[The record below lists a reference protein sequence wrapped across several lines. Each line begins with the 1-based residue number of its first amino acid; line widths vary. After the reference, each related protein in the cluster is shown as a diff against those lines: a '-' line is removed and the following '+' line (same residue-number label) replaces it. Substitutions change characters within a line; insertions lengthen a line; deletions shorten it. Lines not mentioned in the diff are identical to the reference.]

1 MTHFKLGSKIISE
14 TSQPY
19 FIAEV
24 GVNYENDIN
33 RAKKIIKL
41 AKEGGADAVKF
52 QSYKAETIACKESPY
67 YWDLKEVPIKSQYEL
82 FKKFDKFGFKEFKI
96 LKRYCDK
103 IGIDFLSTP
112 FDLDAVDYLDKL
124 VPFFK
129 IASADINNYPLIE
142 KICSKNKPIVLS
154 TGASNFSEIKKTVK
168 FIRKKNK
175 KIKLIILHCVL
186 SYPTKNVDAHLEWIK
201 FLKNQFKTNIIGYS
215 DHTLPDNNMI
225 ILTSAF
231 LNGAKVIE
239 KHFSDVKGKKGN
251 DHFHSL
257 DKKDLLIFRKNVE
270 ILNQINGNKKIRKT
284 LECEKKSKL
293 NARRSIV
300 TKIKIKKGSKLT
312 KNNLIM
318 KRPGTGISPENI
330 NKILGR
336 KAARDLN
343 EDSILKKYDFI

>member
-1 MTHFKLGSKIISE
+1 MHFKLGSKIISE
-14 TSQPY
+14 KGQPY
-19 FIAEV
+19 FIAEI
-24 GVNYENDIN
+24 GVNYENNLN

-41 AKEGGADAVKF
+41 AKQGGADGVKF
-52 QSYKAETIACKESPY
+52 QSYKAEKIACKASPY
-67 YWDLKEVPIKSQYEL
+67 YWDLKEVPVKSQYQL

-96 LKRYCDK
+96 LKKYCDK
-103 IGIDFLSTP
+103 IKIDFLSTP

-129 IASADINNYPLIE
+129 IASADINNFPLIE

-154 TGASNFSEIKKTVK
+154 TGASDISEIQKTVK
-168 FIRKKNK
+168 FINKKNK
-175 KIKLIILHCVL
+175 NIKLIILHCIL
-186 SYPTKNVDAHLEWIK
+186 SYPTKNHDAHLEWIK
-201 FLKNQFKTNIIGYS
+201 FLKQKFPRNVIGYS
-215 DHTLPDNNMI
+215 DHTLPDKSMM

-257 DKKDLLIFRKNVE
+257 DYKDLKIFRGNIN
-270 ILNQINGNKKIRKT
+270 ILNQINGTKRIRTT
-284 LECEKKSKL
+284 LLCEKKSKL

-300 TKIKIKKGSKLT
+300 TKVSIKQGTILN

-318 KRPGTGISPENI
+318 KRPGTGISPE
-330 NKILGR
+330 KIYKIIGR
-336 KAARDLN
+336 KAIRDLK
-343 EDSILKKYDFI
+343 EDLILKKSDFK